1 MGWKEYEEYIH
12 KHFVNLYP
20 DAKITHNV
28 SKLGFISKSKRQ
40 IDILIESQ
48 VAGYQLNIVVDCKYF
63 NTKVNIKTV
72 ESFISFLQD
81 IKANK
86 GVLITNKGFTKGAQ
100 KRAENDSYQDL
111 EIKIIEFNDLEK
123 SQGFWGIPYRESAG
137 VVLPPLDGWIL
148 DGEQRIP
155 YVLATLYQ
163 IGLNFEEAMFR
174 QEFINVYITIKND
187 THPDI
192 ETLLIYQEKPKIEW
206 CSKCKIEYFETKTRK
221 DVRTKLRIITVPGIS
236 LVEYTWFVNFKD
248 FIFYCSLVTPEDV
261 KSKNLKK
268 LEKVIKE
275 AVPLRIQGDNLNES
289 FQISKWD

>member
-48 VAGYQLNIVVDCKYF
+48 LAGCQLNIVVNCKFF

-86 GVLITNKGFTKGAQ
+86 GVLITNKGFTKRA
-100 KRAENDSYQDL
+100 KNRAENDSHQDL

-123 SQGFWGIPYRESAG
+123 FQGFWGIPYRESAG

-148 DGEQRIP
+148 DGKQRIP

-163 IGLNFEEAMFR
+163 IGLSFEEAMSR
-174 QEFINVYITIKND
+174 QEFIHVYITIKGD
-187 THPDI
+187 VHPDL
-192 ETLLIYQEKPKIEW
+192 ENLLIYQEKNMIERFPE
-206 CSKCKIEYFETKTRK
+206 CKIEYFETKVRK

-236 LVEYTWFVNFKD
+236 VLDYTWFGDFND
-248 FIFYCSLVTPEDV
+248 FIFYCSLVTPENV
-261 KSKNLKK
+261 KSKNLNK
-268 LEKVIKE
+268 LEKLIKE
-275 AVPLRIQGDNLNES
+275 AVPLIISGDHINEISQRI
-289 FQISKWD
+289 